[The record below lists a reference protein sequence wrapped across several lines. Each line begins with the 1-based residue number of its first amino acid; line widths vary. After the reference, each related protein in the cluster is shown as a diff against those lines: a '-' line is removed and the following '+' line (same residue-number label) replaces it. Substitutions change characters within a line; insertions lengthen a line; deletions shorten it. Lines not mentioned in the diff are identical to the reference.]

1 MGNKVNPI
9 ALRIGEQVNW
19 FNWWEL
25 KNNNREDLLDYL
37 IINTTIENILKKN
50 NIFVSELIVK
60 KNNREI
66 MGSTHILEEWNND
79 YEVWNTDIESNKE
92 IRLSEQTN
100 KENIDYIVSGVV
112 YRSNTLGKEERKKDN
127 WNKYIEELNNTE
139 RKSLKGKNL
148 LLESYILIEKILE
161 EWLDKRI
168 KIDLKEISGA
178 VFNAKILSSW
188 VEKSMWEDKYGLN
201 DKKIMNIMREHKES
215 NK

>member
-37 IINTTIENILKKN
+37 IINNSVENILKKN

-60 KNNREI
+60 KNSSEI
-66 MGSTHILEEWNND
+66 SHNKQLLKELNND
-79 YEVWNTDIESNKE
+79 YEIWNIDTESNKK
-92 IRLSEQTN
+92 ITWI
-100 KENIDYIVSGVV
+100 KENKNEEFDYYVSGVV
-112 YRSNTLGKEERKKDN
+112 YKSNTLGKEDRRKNN
-127 WNKYIEELNNTE
+127 WNKYVEELNKSE
-139 RKSLKGKNL
+139 RKSLKGENL
-148 LLESYILIEKILE
+148 LIESYILIERILE
-161 EWLDKRI
+161 EWLNKKI
-168 KIDLKEISGA
+168 KIELKEISGA

-201 DKKIMNIMREHKES
+201 DKKIINIFRES

>member
-37 IINTTIENILKKN
+37 IINNSVENILKKN

-60 KNNREI
+60 KNNSEI
-66 MGSTHILEEWNND
+66 VNNKHILKELNND
-79 YEVWNTDIESNKE
+79 YEIWNIDTESNKK
-92 IRLSEQTN
+92 ITWIKKN
-100 KENIDYIVSGVV
+100 NNDNFDYYVSGVV
-112 YRSNTLGKEERKKDN
+112 YRSNTLGKEERKKNN
-127 WNKYIEELNNTE
+127 WNKYIEKLNKSE
-139 RKSLKGKNL
+139 RKSLKGENL
-148 LLESYILIEKILE
+148 LIESYILIEKILE
-161 EWLDKRI
+161 EWLNKKI
-168 KIDLKEISGA
+168 KIELKEISGA

-201 DKKIMNIMREHKES
+201 DKKIINIFRES